1 MQRTP
6 RATGI
11 GSLPGTDV
19 GAAHRLVFDELPD
32 LAFLPELPARGVGA
46 DMAGRGTA
54 LLVDFYAEV
63 QPSGW
68 RLADRPGRDARR
80 AAAFLRQDLDSL
92 EENAQDFTGTLKVQ
106 AVGPWTLAATLELR
120 HGDRM
125 LSDLGAV
132 RELAESLTEGLKL
145 HLAEIRKRA
154 PRAGRVLL
162 QLDEPALPGA
172 LSGTVPTASGFG
184 RLRAVDEPV
193 ARELLAQF
201 PVIEKALEAM
211 GIFIWPMVELEA
223 DDALASAAAVGAED
237 PTVDRVV
244 ICTPDKDLGQ
254 CVTADGRIVQLDRRT
269 GTVLDRAGVTR
280 KFGVPPESIPDY
292 LALVGD
298 SADGFPG
305 LPGWGAKSAAA
316 VLARYGRL
324 EDIPALGI
332 SWDVDVRG
340 AGKLA
345 ATLQDRLDEALL
357 FRRIATLEL
366 DAPVSASVEDLRW
379 TGPAQRFAGL
389 CEWLDAP
396 RLAERADAL
405 AAIRA
410 GDRREG

>member
-1 MQRTP
+1 MRFVRVGAMQRTP

-193 ARELLAQF
+193 ARELLAQ
-201 PVIEKALEAM
+201 VIQAVHAT
-211 GIFIWPMVELEA
+211 A
-223 DDALASAAAVGAED
+223 TDAAA
-237 PTVDRVV
+237 
-244 ICTPDKDLGQ
+244 
-254 CVTADGRIVQLDRRT
+254 
-269 GTVLDRAGVTR
+269 
-280 KFGVPPESIPDY
+280 
-292 LALVGD
+292 
-298 SADGFPG
+298 
-305 LPGWGAKSAAA
+305 
-316 VLARYGRL
+316 
-324 EDIPALGI
+324 
-332 SWDVDVRG
+332 
-340 AGKLA
+340 
-345 ATLQDRLDEALL
+345 
-357 FRRIATLEL
+357 
-366 DAPVSASVEDLRW
+366 APVAVHCCASDVPIDLLP
-379 TGPAQRFAGL
+379 TAG
-389 CEWLDAP
+389 AHYV
-396 RLAERADAL
+396 
-405 AAIRA
+405 
-410 GDRREG
+410 